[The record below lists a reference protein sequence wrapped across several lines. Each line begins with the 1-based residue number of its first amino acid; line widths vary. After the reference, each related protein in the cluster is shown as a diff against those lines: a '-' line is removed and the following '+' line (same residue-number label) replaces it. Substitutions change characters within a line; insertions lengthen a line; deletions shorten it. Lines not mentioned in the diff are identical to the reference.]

1 MFDNNEKKL
10 GFGLMRS
17 PLCDP
22 ADDGSVDPGK
32 TCRLIDR
39 FLEKGFVY
47 FDTAWNYHNFMSEEI
62 VGKCLTGRHPR
73 SSFLL
78 ASKLHKNFIEKIE
91 DRDAMF
97 REQLRKTGAG
107 YFDNYLLHSLE
118 TQSFQK
124 YERLDCFRFLED
136 KKQAGYIRHIGFS
149 FHDTPE
155 LLDRVL
161 TDHPEMEFVQLQ
173 INYLDWESP
182 WIRSRE
188 CYEVARK
195 HGLPVIVMEP
205 VKGGTL
211 AQVPPEVIRMLNAMN
226 PEASAASWA
235 VRFAASLPNVK
246 MVLSGMSTM
255 EQLEDNTS
263 YMTEFLPLR
272 EEEKKVLLQA
282 ASIITQQT
290 AIPCTG
296 CSYCT
301 PGCPMRIPIPKVF
314 SLYNEDKREAPT
326 KGWSATALS
335 YRELVRDT
343 GKPGDCI
350 GCGQCEKICPQHLPI
365 IRHLTEAARHFG

>member
-1 MFDNNEKKL
+1 
-10 GFGLMRS
+10 
-17 PLCDP
+17 
-22 ADDGSVDPGK
+22 
-32 TCRLIDR
+32 
-39 FLEKGFVY
+39 
-47 FDTAWNYHNFMSEEI
+47 
-62 VGKCLTGRHPR
+62 
-73 SSFLL
+73 
-78 ASKLHKNFIEKIE
+78 
-91 DRDAMF
+91 
-97 REQLRKTGAG
+97 
-107 YFDNYLLHSLE
+107 
-118 TQSFQK
+118 
-124 YERLDCFRFLED
+124 
-136 KKQAGYIRHIGFS
+136 
-149 FHDTPE
+149 
-155 LLDRVL
+155 
-161 TDHPEMEFVQLQ
+161 
-173 INYLDWESP
+173 
-182 WIRSRE
+182 
-188 CYEVARK
+188 
-195 HGLPVIVMEP
+195 MEP

-235 VRFAASLPNVK
+235 VRFAASLSNVK

>member
-1 MFDNNEKKL
+1 
-10 GFGLMRS
+10 
-17 PLCDP
+17 
-22 ADDGSVDPGK
+22 
-32 TCRLIDR
+32 
-39 FLEKGFVY
+39 
-47 FDTAWNYHNFMSEEI
+47 
-62 VGKCLTGRHPR
+62 
-73 SSFLL
+73 
-78 ASKLHKNFIEKIE
+78 
-91 DRDAMF
+91 
-97 REQLRKTGAG
+97 
-107 YFDNYLLHSLE
+107 
-118 TQSFQK
+118 
-124 YERLDCFRFLED
+124 
-136 KKQAGYIRHIGFS
+136 
-149 FHDTPE
+149 
-155 LLDRVL
+155 
-161 TDHPEMEFVQLQ
+161 MEFVQLQ

-211 AQVPPEVIRMLNAMN
+211 ALVPPEVIRMLNAMN

-235 VRFAASLPNVK
+235 VRFAASLSNVK

-263 YMTEFLPLR
+263 YMAEFRPLR

>member
-10 GFGLMRS
+10 GFGLMRL

-78 ASKLHKNFIEKIE
+78 ASKLHKNFIEKKE

-182 WIRSRE
+182 WM
-188 CYEVARK
+188 VARK

-235 VRFAASLPNVK
+235 VRFAASLSNVK
-246 MVLSGMSTM
+246 MVLSGMSTT

-282 ASIITQQT
+282 ASIVTQQT